1 MASDYSNL
9 KIQLMTTG
17 ENNTTWGNVTNTN
30 LGTALDE
37 AIAGTV
43 NIAFSNA
50 DVPLT
55 WTDTNSSQTARN
67 MRLVFTGT
75 ATTGYNL
82 VVPAIQKAYIVSN
95 LTDGTITVKNA
106 TGTGVAVP
114 AGKTMWVYNDAFN
127 VADVVTHLSSLTTA
141 GLTATSIGIGT
152 STPSALLQ
160 INAASGAA
168 DMRLSVGGTLCGNI
182 YASAS
187 DVDIFAV
194 TAIPII
200 FGTNNTERMRI
211 DNAGRV
217 VIGATSGAYKL
228 DVPNN
233 AVHFLETLIGN
244 DTIGWSRTATSA
256 NVTYIQAGSLNDES
270 AVAQPI
276 VFGNMYGAGIER
288 LRILATGGI
297 TSPDLA
303 DAVGYKGLPQ
313 NSQTGAYT
321 LVLADMGKHISI
333 TTGGVVIPANSGTA
347 FPIGSTIVIYNDS
360 GSAQNIS
367 ITTDTLR
374 LAGTATTGTRS
385 LAQRGL
391 ATCVKVK
398 ATEWVV
404 SGNVA

>member
-1 MASDYSNL
+1 MASTYSNL

-30 LGTALDE
+30 LGTALEE
-37 AIAGTV
+37 AIAGTA
-43 NIAFSNA
+43 NIAFSDAN
-50 DVPLT
+50 VTLT
-55 WTDTNSSQTARN
+55 LTDTNSSQTARN
-67 MRLVFTGT
+67 MRLVLTGT

-82 VVPAIQKAYIVSN
+82 IVPAIQKAYIVSN
-95 LTDGTITVKNA
+95 LTDGAITVKNA

-114 AGKTMWVYNDAFN
+114 AGKTMWVYNDSFN
-127 VADVVTHLSSLTTA
+127 VADVVTHLSSLTTN
-141 GLTATSIGIGT
+141 GITATSITAT
-152 STPSALLQ
+152 SVANGLGAVGTPSYTFTGDTNTG
-160 INAASGAA
+160 IFSPAA
-168 DMRLSVGGTLCGNI
+168 DTIAFVEGG
-182 YASAS
+182 AEA
-187 DVDIFAV
+187 
-194 TAIPII
+194 
-200 FGTNNTERMRI
+200 MRI
-211 DNAGRV
+211 DSAGNV
-217 VIGATSGAYKL
+217 LIGATSGAFKL
-228 DVPNN
+228 DVPANV
-233 AVHFLETLIGN
+233 VHFLETVVGN
-244 DTIGWSRTATSA
+244 DTIGWGRLVTAGNAAASTSA
-256 NVTYIQAGSLNDES
+256 LFIQAGTLNS
-270 AVAQPI
+270 GSSVAQDI
-276 VFGNMYGAGIER
+276 VFTNMYGAGIER

-303 DAVGYKGLPQ
+303 DAVGYKGIPQ